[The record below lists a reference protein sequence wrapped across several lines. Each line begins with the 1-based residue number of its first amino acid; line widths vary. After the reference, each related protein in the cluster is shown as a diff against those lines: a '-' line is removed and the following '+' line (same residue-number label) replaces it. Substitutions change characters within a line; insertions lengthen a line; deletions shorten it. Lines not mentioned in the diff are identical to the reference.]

1 MPQKKL
7 PPPDK
12 FSRAFRGYPWVF
24 FIIYI
29 VGAVFLFY
37 LLPHW
42 MAKPTTREVSYTKF
56 LGQVNAGRL
65 QKIQITP
72 TELIGTAKSD
82 AVKDHKIAQVITAS
96 RVPGISSQ
104 PLMDALERQHVE
116 ISGQMEK
123 GPSAW
128 SWIISFLPFLI
139 IIAIFAWGFRR
150 AKQNMGGPLKFGNRA
165 KIYDRSTQSRVTFD
179 DVAGID
185 EARAELQEVVDFL
198 KSPAKYRRLGGRIP
212 KGVLLVGAPGTG
224 KTLLARAVAGEAHVP
239 FFSMS
244 GSEFVEM
251 FVGVGAARVRELFEE
266 AKKRAPCI
274 IFIDELDA
282 IGKSRSSGRGMVM
295 SHDEREQTLNQLLVE
310 MDGFDPNTHVIIMA
324 ATNTPEVLDPALL
337 RAGRFDR
344 QVVIDKPDIAG
355 REAILKVHA
364 KKLKLAPDVDL
375 RLIAARTPG
384 MVGADL
390 ANIINEAALL
400 AARRG
405 GSSVADQDLEA
416 AIDRV
421 MLGLEKKSRVMTAE
435 EKERVAY
442 HESGHA
448 VVALALPNTD
458 PVHRLSIIP
467 RTLGALGHMLQLP
480 TQERYLMTRP
490 QLEDQ
495 MCVMLGG
502 RGAEDLVYNGVIST
516 GASDDLQRVTE
527 LARQMVKRFGMS
539 ERLGNLTYG
548 HTMES
553 PFLKNRYPM
562 EERNYSDKIAEQI
575 DEEVRRIVDVLYQRV
590 QDILKEHREGLDR
603 VVEKLIEKETLD
615 EIELKRLLKGELEH
629 EQPEPAP
636 HEPAHV

>member
-7 PPPDK
+7 SPPDK
-12 FSRAFRGYPWVF
+12 FQRAFRGYHWVF
-24 FIIYI
+24 FLIYI

-37 LLPHW
+37 LVPRW
-42 MAKPTTREVSYTKF
+42 MAKPTTTRAVSYTKF
-56 LGQVNAGRL
+56 LGQIDANRL
-65 QKIQITP
+65 DKVEITP
-72 TELIGTAKSD
+72 TELIGTAKQD
-82 AVKDHKIAQVITAS
+82 AVKKHKIAQFITAS
-96 RVPGISSQ
+96 RVPNVSSE
-104 PLMDALERQHVE
+104 PLMKALQDHHVQ
-116 ISGQMEK
+116 ISGKM
-123 GPSAW
+123 GTSPSAW
-128 SWIISFLPFLI
+128 SWIISFLPFLVL
-139 IIAIFAWGFRR
+139 IAIFAWGFHR

-165 KIYDRSTQSRVTFD
+165 KIYDRSTQARATFE

-198 KSPAKYRRLGGRIP
+198 KNPGKYRRLGGRIP

-266 AKKRAPCI
+266 AKKRSPCI

-282 IGKSRSSGRGMVM
+282 IGKSRSSGRGMIM

-310 MDGFDPNTHVIIMA
+310 MDGFDPSTHVIIMA

-344 QVVIDKPDIAG
+344 QVVIDRPDIAG
-355 REAILKVHA
+355 REAILSVHA
-364 KKLKLAPDVDL
+364 KTIKLAPDVDL
-375 RLIAARTPG
+375 RVIAARTPG

-405 GSSVADQDLEA
+405 ASTVANIDLEA
-416 AIDRV
+416 AIYRV

-448 VVALALPNTD
+448 VVALSLPNAD
-458 PVHRLSIIP
+458 PVHRVSIIP

-480 TQERYLMTRP
+480 TQERYLMTLP

-502 RGAEDLVYNGVIST
+502 RASEDLVYNGVIST
-516 GASDDLQRVTE
+516 GATDDLQRATE

-539 ERLGNLTYG
+539 KRLGNLTYG
-548 HTMES
+548 HPLES

-562 EERNYSDKIAEQI
+562 EERDYSDKTAEEI
-575 DEEVRRIVDVLYQRV
+575 DCEVRRIVDSLYMRV
-590 QDILKEHREGLDR
+590 EDILKQHRGGLDR
-603 VVEKLIEKETLD
+603 VSEKLIEKETLD
-615 EIELKRLLKGELEH
+615 ESELKRLLNGEPSGK
-629 EQPEPAP
+629 QPKVSQ
-636 HEPAHV
+636 EPAHV